1 MKRTKITIKEQVR
14 ILMQDG
20 EIIATKPY
28 FNSCYVLVKAYG
40 HTYRIDDPSG
50 RKPTITQLVS
60 ES

>member
-1 MKRTKITIKEQVR
+1 MRKKNNSKDLAR

-40 HTYRIDDPSG
+40 HTYRIDDPTG

>member
-1 MKRTKITIKEQVR
+1 MRKKNNSKDLAR

-40 HTYRIDDPSG
+40 NTYRIDDPTG